1 VCRIFF
7 RTFKEAQMMVLSSK
21 LALRDMQPEI
31 MDQPG
36 LETAE
41 HQNALRGLAR
51 INGICGS
58 AGALWRPI
66 RRLAEAKRVRPL
78 RVLDVGTGGG
88 DVLIRLQRR
97 ARRAGL
103 SITFA
108 GADVSLTAIEYARQ
122 NAQHA
127 DEAIDFF
134 QLDALRCP
142 LPDNYDVIMCS
153 LFLHHL
159 AADQAV
165 DLLRR
170 MGQAANS
177 MVLVNDLVRSRLG
190 YLLAWLGTRV
200 LTTSPLVRFDGPLS
214 VRAAFTMAEARQ
226 LAQQA
231 GLRDATISRRWPF
244 RFLLEWRRQ
253 P

>member
-1 VCRIFF
+1 
-7 RTFKEAQMMVLSSK
+7 MVFSSK
-21 LALRDMQPEI
+21 LAPRDLQPEI

-36 LETAE
+36 LEAVQH
-41 HQNALRGLAR
+41 HQALRGLAR
-51 INGICGS
+51 INWLSGSDGI
-58 AGALWRPI
+58 LWQSI
-66 RRLAEAKRVRPL
+66 RRLAEEKRGSPL
-78 RVLDVGTGGG
+78 RVLDLGAGGG
-88 DVLIRLQRR
+88 DVLVQLHRR

-103 SITFA
+103 PITFA
-108 GADVSLTAIEYARQ
+108 GADISLTAVEHARQ

-134 QLDALRCP
+134 HLDALNAP
-142 LPDNYDVIMCS
+142 LPENYDVIMCS

-159 AADQAV
+159 ASDQAI
-165 DLLRR
+165 DILRR
-170 MGQAANS
+170 MGRAANS
-177 MVLVNDLVRSRLG
+177 MVLVNDLIRSRLG
-190 YLLAWLGTRV
+190 YLLAWMGTRV
-200 LTTSPLVRFDGPLS
+200 LTTSNIVHFDGPQS

-231 GLRDATISRRWPF
+231 GLHDATISWRWPF